1 MAKKWFVLHTH
12 SGFEHRVK
20 AALEERIKTD
30 GYEEAI
36 DRILLPLEEVT
47 EIRKGKKQVAKKK
60 FLPGYLFIHIE
71 IDEKGEIPN
80 DTWHMIRSIPK
91 VTAFVGSGVKPSPLS
106 EHEMK
111 AIIDQIETGIAKQK
125 PKVRF
130 QRGDRVRVIDGP
142 FSNFSGHV
150 DEINADQETLKVMV
164 SIFGRSTPVKLK
176 FGQVESL

>member
-30 GYEEAI
+30 GYDEII
-36 DRILLPLEEVT
+36 DRIILPLEEVT
-47 EIRKGKKQVAKKK
+47 EIRKGKKQIAKKK

-71 IDEKGEIPN
+71 TDEKGEIPN
-80 DTWHMIRSIPK
+80 DTWHMIRNIPK
-91 VTAFVGSGVKPSPLS
+91 VTSFVGSGVKPSALAD
-106 EHEMK
+106 EEMK
-111 AIIDQIETGIAKQK
+111 SIIDQIETGSVK
-125 PKVRF
+125 PKTTVLF

-142 FSNFSGHV
+142 FLNFSGMV

-164 SIFGRSTPVKLK
+164 SIFGRPTPVKLK
-176 FGQVESL
+176 FGQVESI